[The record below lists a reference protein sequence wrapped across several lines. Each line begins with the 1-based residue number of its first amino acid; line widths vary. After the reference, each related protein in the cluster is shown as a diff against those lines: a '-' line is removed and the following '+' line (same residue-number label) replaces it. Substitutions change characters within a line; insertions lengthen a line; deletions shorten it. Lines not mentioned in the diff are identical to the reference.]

1 MSKIEEFR
9 FFMHEINVDAF
20 MLHTKDEYLN
30 EYSDELT
37 KLCGFTGTN
46 GLLIVTKNNN
56 CPFFTDGR
64 YITQARSQLDQGNFQ
79 VYNIQEE
86 DPREWV
92 KANLTL
98 TTSLGY
104 YPQYFT
110 IKETRKYEDI
120 CKLVPYS
127 IRKENNCRKQTIVS
141 HATEYSG
148 EISKDKCEK
157 VAKSI
162 DKEAEAVL
170 LTDPNSISWLLNLR
184 NENAKYTPCILGRAI
199 LYKSGNV
206 DLFVED
212 KEHSTI
218 EANLGN
224 HINIFDISELENSLH
239 KLSSIIIDPNTTP
252 MSIMAIMKNKQ
263 VVEREDPCLI
273 YKAVKNQ
280 TEIAGAINAH
290 IRDGVAVTNFLYW
303 LESSVKNPHVIQ
315 VADAGIQQKKNIDSS
330 VTRWNDKMRCWN
342 NTKVDVADADAI
354 SEPLTVIQ
362 VADTGIQKKDVDYSD
377 KKFSEITEL
386 EAEEKILEYRKEQ
399 DLFKQL
405 SFPTISAFNEN
416 GAIIHYRAS
425 SKTNKVIQ
433 KDGLYLIDSGGQYL
447 NGTTDVTR
455 TIVVGN
461 PTSEQITH
469 YTIVLKAHIAV
480 ASVIFPP
487 GTTGGE
493 LDILARTHLWK
504 FGMDYMHGTGHGV
517 GSYLSVHE
525 GPQAISRG
533 NKVKLTPGM
542 ILSNEPGYYI
552 PGEYGI
558 RIENLMYVDKHENGF
573 LGFKQL
579 TSIPYDRRLIDVQML
594 TKDEI
599 EWINGYH
606 QFVYKNLENN
616 IKNKEWL
623 KKVCIN
629 KLFVV

>member
-1 MSKIEEFR
+1 MSKIKEFR
-9 FFMHEINVDAF
+9 SFMCETNVDAF

-30 EYSDELT
+30 EYSEELT

-46 GLLIVTKNNN
+46 GLLIVTKNNK
-56 CPFFTDGR
+56 CQFFTDGR
-64 YITQARSQLDQGNFQ
+64 YITQAHNQLDRGNFQ

-104 YPQYFT
+104 YLQYFT
-110 IKETRKYEDI
+110 VKEIRKYEDI

-127 IRKENNCRKQTIVS
+127 IKKEISRREQKIVS
-141 HATEYSG
+141 HAAG
-148 EISKDKCEK
+148 ESSKNKCEK

-162 DKEAEAVL
+162 DKEADAVL

-206 DLFVED
+206 DLFVQD

-239 KLSSIIIDPNTTP
+239 KLNSIVIDPNTTP
-252 MSIMAIMKNKQ
+252 MSIMAVIKDKQ
-263 VVEREDPCLI
+263 VAEREDPCLI

-280 TEIAGAINAH
+280 IEITGAINAH
-290 IRDGVAVTNFLYW
+290 IRDGVAVTNFLHW
-303 LESSVKNPHVIQ
+303 LEN
-315 VADAGIQQKKNIDSS
+315 NIGNE
-330 VTRWNDKMRCWN
+330 V
-342 NTKVDVADADAI
+342 
-354 SEPLTVIQ
+354 
-362 VADTGIQKKDVDYSD
+362 
-377 KKFSEITEL
+377 TEL
-386 EAEEKILEYRKEQ
+386 NAEEKLLEYRKEQ
-399 DLFKQL
+399 DLFKQP

-433 KDGLYLIDSGGQYL
+433 KSGLYLIDSGGQYL

-455 TIVVGN
+455 TVAIGN
-461 PTSEQITH
+461 PTSEQIAH

-480 ASVIFPP
+480 ANAVFPL

-493 LDILARTHLWK
+493 LDILARIHLWK
-504 FGMDYMHGTGHGV
+504 FGIDYMHGTGHGV
-517 GSYLSVHE
+517 GNYLSVHE
-525 GPQAISRG
+525 GPQAISKG

-558 RIENLMYVDKHENGF
+558 RIENLMYVDRQENSF
-573 LGFKQL
+573 LHFKQL
-579 TSIPYDRRLIDVQML
+579 TFIPYDRRLIDVQML

-599 EWINGYH
+599 EWINSYH
-606 QFVYKNLENN
+606 QFVYENLENSV
-616 IKNKEWL
+616 KDKEWL
-623 KKVCIN
+623 KKVCDH
-629 KLFVV
+629 L

>member
-9 FFMHEINVDAF
+9 SFMREINVDAF
-20 MLHTKDEYLN
+20 MLHTKD

-46 GLLIVTKNNN
+46 GLLIVTKNNK
-56 CPFFTDGR
+56 CQFFTDGR
-64 YITQARSQLDQGNFQ
+64 YITQAHNQLDRGNFQ

-86 DPREWV
+86 DPREWI
-92 KANLTL
+92 KANLTS
-98 TTSLGY
+98 TASLGY
-104 YPQYFT
+104 YLQYFT
-110 IKETRKYEDI
+110 IEDIRKYENI
-120 CKLVPYS
+120 CKLIPCLAGKKSDY
-127 IRKENNCRKQTIVS
+127 RKQAVVLHSIKYT
-141 HATEYSG
+141 G
-148 EISKDKCEK
+148 ESSKNKCEK

-184 NENAKYTPCILGRAI
+184 NENAKYTPCIFGRAI

-206 DLFVED
+206 DLFIQD

-239 KLSSIIIDPNTTP
+239 KLNSIVIDPNTTP
-252 MSIMAIMKNKQ
+252 MSIMNAIDPLHNHYLREKSASVSFQRVTLESRNKKVWIPVSATWMARSNEKGLVENKQ
-263 VVEREDPCLI
+263 VAEREDPCLI

-290 IRDGVAVTNFLYW
+290 IKDGVAVTNFLYW
-303 LESSVKNPHVIQ
+303 LE
-315 VADAGIQQKKNIDSS
+315 
-330 VTRWNDKMRCWN
+330 N
-342 NTKVDVADADAI
+342 NV
-354 SEPLTVIQ
+354 
-362 VADTGIQKKDVDYSD
+362 GNG
-377 KKFSEITEL
+377 ITEL
-386 EAEEKILEYRKEQ
+386 KAEERILEHRKEQ
-399 DLFKQL
+399 DLFKQP

-425 SKTNKVIQ
+425 SKTNKIIQ
-433 KDGLYLIDSGGQYL
+433 KSGLYLIDSGGQYL

-455 TIVVGN
+455 TVVVGN
-461 PTSEQITH
+461 PTNEQITH

-480 ASVIFPP
+480 ASVIFPS

-525 GPQAISRG
+525 GPQAISKG

-558 RIENLMYVDKHENGF
+558 RIENLMYVDRQENSF
-573 LGFKQL
+573 LHFKQL
-579 TSIPYDRRLIDVQML
+579 TFIPYDRRLIDVQML

-599 EWINGYH
+599 EWINSYH
-606 QFVYKNLENN
+606 QFVYENLENSV
-616 IKNKEWL
+616 KDKEWL
-623 KKVCIN
+623 KKVCDP
-629 KLFVV
+629 L